1 MAALIT
7 HARAVLLALV
17 LAAPAAL
24 ADDTVIVGTSSM
36 VSTIDP
42 TPGSN
47 GWSLTSHGISENLF
61 TVDKDGAIVGV
72 IAESATKVSDMVWDV
87 TLKAGYTFS
96 DGTAV
101 TAARVAAALTELM
114 MFQMSCSVS
123 SPSLMLLATRH

>member
-17 LAAPAAL
+17 LAAPAAH

-36 VSTIDP
+36 VSAIDP

-61 TVDKDGAIVGV
+61 TVNEDGEIVGQV
-72 IAESATKVSDMVWDV
+72 AESVTWVSEYAKGGVDYPDARRARTRATSASPTPTRAAPRRCW
-87 TLKAGYTFS
+87 TRRAG
-96 DGTAV
+96 
-101 TAARVAAALTELM
+101 RW
-114 MFQMSCSVS
+114 
-123 SPSLMLLATRH
+123 TRRRASA